1 MQKNNNL
8 LAVSGLFFKHLKQ
21 TESFSNNTLFAYK
34 NDVDNFILFAR
45 QNKIENLD
53 DLKEGLILDYFKRI
67 KSKCKGTTLGRNKS
81 SIKKFLNYIRIN
93 YKVNLSKPI
102 NEIKIEK
109 QKAEYK
115 NVSVEDI
122 EKVIEMIKG
131 KDFFPKRDKAIFLV
145 LYATGIRASELKN
158 LKTKDLNLKNRFIEV
173 KGKFNRRL
181 LFGENIAEVINEYL
195 IERKRIMKIHNKT
208 GKGYLFVERS
218 GKGLTRQS
226 IYLIVKKC
234 TVNAGLNKAISPQIL
249 RNSIFIHLLS
259 NGAREDDVKEMLGNK
274 TFIPRLEE
282 VTERR
287 NTDSVYISSHPILLD
302 K

>member
-81 SIKKFLNYIRIN
+81 SIKKFLNYIRID

-218 GKGLTRQS
+218 DKGLTRQS

>member
-1 MQKNNNL
+1 
-8 LAVSGLFFKHLKQ
+8 
-21 TESFSNNTLFAYK
+21 
-34 NDVDNFILFAR
+34 
-45 QNKIENLD
+45 
-53 DLKEGLILDYFKRI
+53 
-67 KSKCKGTTLGRNKS
+67 
-81 SIKKFLNYIRIN
+81 
-93 YKVNLSKPI
+93 
-102 NEIKIEK
+102 
-109 QKAEYK
+109 
-115 NVSVEDI
+115 
-122 EKVIEMIKG
+122 
-131 KDFFPKRDKAIFLV
+131 
-145 LYATGIRASELKN
+145 
-158 LKTKDLNLKNRFIEV
+158 
-173 KGKFNRRL
+173 L

-208 GKGYLFVERS
+208 GKGYLFVERG

-274 TFIPRLEE
+274 TFIPRPEE
-282 VTERR
+282 VRERR